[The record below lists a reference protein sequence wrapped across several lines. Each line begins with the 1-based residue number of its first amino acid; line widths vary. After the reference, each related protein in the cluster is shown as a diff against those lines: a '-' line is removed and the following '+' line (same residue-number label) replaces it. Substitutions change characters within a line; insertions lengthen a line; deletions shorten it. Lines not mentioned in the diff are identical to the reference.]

1 MFSVIDLWS
10 TALSMFWLFLE
21 AQKDPGVEHV
31 YYFRLPT
38 LANIF
43 HDLSG

>member
-21 AQKDPGVEHV
+21 AQKGPGVEHV
-31 YYFRLPT
+31 YFRLPT
-38 LANIF
+38 LANIV